1 MLDLN
6 DTDAIKK
13 LDPVDTIGITEK
25 ILEQCEAAWNEVN
38 ALDVPKLEGIKTVVF
53 CGMGASIY
61 GALVLKSILGTE
73 IQFPTEVISDYL
85 LPDYV
90 GKDTLVVLTS
100 YSGTT
105 EEVLSCAEEAK
116 AKEAKMIILTKGG
129 ALAEFAKDNNIP
141 AYIFDG
147 KLNSGNVPR
156 LGAGYTILGLI
167 GLLNKTHV
175 IDIEEEEI
183 TQAIERMTR
192 VSLPT

>member
-6 DTDAIKK
+6 DTEAIEK

-25 ILEQCEAAWNEVN
+25 LLEQCQAAWEQVN
-38 ALDVPKLEGIKTVVF
+38 ALDVPKHEDIQTVVF

-61 GALVLKSILGTE
+61 GALVLKSLLGTE
-73 IQFPTEVISDYL
+73 IQFPTEVISDYF

-90 GKDTLVVLTS
+90 GKNTLVVLTS

-116 AKEAKMIILTKGG
+116 AKEANMMIITKGG
-129 ALAEFAKDNNIP
+129 PLAEFARDNNIP

-147 KLNSGNVPR
+147 KLNSGSVPR

-167 GLLNKTHV
+167 GSLNKANV
-175 IDIEEEEI
+175 IDIDEQAI
-183 TQAIERMTR
+183 TQAIT
-192 VSLPT
+192 